1 MGDRQGRLSAVTL
14 GPFVGVDFK
23 LWPTVADT
31 LVSRVLR
38 EPVVSATEPRKNPT
52 THTHYHMGKR
62 RSVLMFAFLTN
73 SDDVLK
79 IFTMEVYVEVSTVE
93 NWLFRPLSCMLK
105 EYSVNYLKNFKFKL
119 HMWPV
124 SGESLHRTVIV
135 GAKRD
140 VIYSICALS
149 IRIDTRSTNST
160 EYLKFSHY
168 FVPQMTITHSQ
179 RV

>member
-1 MGDRQGRLSAVTL
+1 MKIYIEIFSITL
-14 GPFVGVDFK
+14 MRKKHHLLD
-23 LWPTVADT
+23 
-31 LVSRVLR
+31 
-38 EPVVSATEPRKNPT
+38 PVYQKPYIQPVN
-52 THTHYHMGKR
+52 HYYMGKR
-62 RSVLMFAFLTN
+62 RSVLIFAFLTN
-73 SDDVLK
+73 SDDGLK
-79 IFTMEVYVEVSTVE
+79 IFTMEVYVEVTTVE